1 MDNPIEP
8 INDQI
13 TFKASILDYLGK
25 FEGGIMVKVAIVI
38 DENYFEAIFYYTEER
53 CLITVDEELE
63 EKYFGGIIEQWSEYK
78 NLMKYLINHVVPW
91 KEMFN
96 SIDDVKIPNQPE
108 QPYTSNPDTQ

>member
-1 MDNPIEP
+1 MRNET
-8 INDQI
+8 NRFWLFLQG
-13 TFKASILDYLGK
+13 AR
-25 FEGGIMVKVAIVI
+25 KVL
-38 DENYFEAIFYYTEER
+38 TKK
-53 CLITVDEELE
+53 ELE